1 MSKVC
6 EICGKRRVVGGSV
19 TRRGL
24 AKKKG
29 GIVTHVVKN
38 NKRIFHPNVQNLR
51 VMIGRGT
58 KTMNVCTAC
67 VRSGKIKKS
76 PK

>member
-6 EICGKRRVVGGSV
+6 EICGKGRTVGGSI

-29 GIVTHVVKN
+29 GIGMHVVKN
-38 NKRIFHPNVQNLR
+38 NKRVFNANIQTVSVNESGSVKR
-51 VMIGRGT
+51 
-58 KTMNVCTAC
+58 KKVCTAC
-67 VRSGKIKKS
+67 IRSGKVQKA
-76 PK
+76 

>member
-29 GIVTHVVKN
+29 GIGTHVVKN
-38 NKRIFHPNVQNLR
+38 NKRIFHPNVQSLR
-51 VMIGRGT
+51 VMIGQGT